1 MATRCVAVMPLYGL
15 VAAASFQIVSFGY
28 FAIFQ
33 SYVIHLVE
41 RARGWAARGLA
52 YNCFEYIGF
61 AMVYAI
67 VVRHQTCGDAYG
79 QVSGR
84 IVTPHVMTR
93 RIQKLASALCII
105 KCSMAS

>member
-1 MATRCVAVMPLYGL
+1 
-15 VAAASFQIVSFGY
+15 
-28 FAIFQ
+28 
-33 SYVIHLVE
+33 
-41 RARGWAARGLA
+41 
-52 YNCFEYIGF
+52 
-61 AMVYAI
+61 MVYAI